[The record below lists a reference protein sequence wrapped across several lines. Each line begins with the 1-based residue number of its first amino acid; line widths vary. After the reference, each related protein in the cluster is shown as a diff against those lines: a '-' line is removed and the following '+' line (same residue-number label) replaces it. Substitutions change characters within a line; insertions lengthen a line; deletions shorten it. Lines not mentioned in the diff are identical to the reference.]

1 MTNEPKEG
9 PEFREIP
16 SQRQQV
22 CGDCKYH
29 KKDRMMC
36 GHDYVT
42 DNYSC
47 IHPDVISEKPFI
59 NILGEGRSI
68 AFNSRETPPTPGWC
82 PFLTSNKKLHE

>member
-1 MTNEPKEG
+1 MKEKNEG

-16 SQRQQV
+16 SRRQQI

-29 KKDRMMC
+29 NVQRFMC

-47 IHPDVISEKPFI
+47 THPEADKNGLESV
-59 NILGEGRSI
+59 LGQKGRTI
-68 AFNSRETPPTPGWC
+68 AFNSRETPSTPHWC
-82 PFLTSNKKLHE
+82 PFLNNKT